1 MIHEIEDFKFRLR
14 LYLNGLGALASIGFS
29 ILQLL
34 RGDIATSIISLM
46 GFVYFSIV
54 IYLLII
60 KRRYLWKGRGFVLF
74 IPITMLNVI
83 NVHPEFGIYWAYVGV
98 LSFFLALELR
108 DACIS
113 VSLFLAFTFYFVNVL
128 YPMPVQLRIY
138 ATLSLVAIFSFVLS
152 YLIERLLKEVNSL
165 VIRDPLTNAFNRHS
179 FLTSVEQALSAYQR
193 YKTPSSMLI
202 FDLDYFKSIN
212 DSFGH
217 QAGDRVLKMVS
228 QVVQG
233 RLREND
239 QLFRYGGEEFAVL
252 LNHTCLPDAE
262 LIANE
267 LRLLIETQSYHIDR
281 TVTVS
286 GGVSDVQNS
295 DNPSAWIE
303 RCDKALYQAKSN
315 GRNRIVAN
323 TLTCSD

>member
-1 MIHEIEDFKFRLR
+1 MINEIEDFKFRLR
-14 LYLNGLGALASIGFS
+14 LYLNGLGALAAIGFS

-34 RGDIATSIISLM
+34 RGDTATGIISLM
-46 GFVYFSIV
+46 GFVYFSTV
-54 IYLLII
+54 MYLLIK
-60 KRRYLWKGRGFVLF
+60 KRNYLWKGRGFVLF
-74 IPITMLNVI
+74 IPITMINVI

-113 VSLFLAFTFYFVNVL
+113 VSVFLAFTFYFVNVL
-128 YPMPVQLRIY
+128 YPLPIQLRIY

-152 YLIERLLKEVNSL
+152 YLIDRLLTEVNSL
-165 VIRDPLTNAFNRHS
+165 VVRDPLTNALNRHS

-193 YKTPSSMLI
+193 YKIPATMLI

-212 DSFGH
+212 DTYGH

-228 QVVQG
+228 QLVQG
-233 RLREND
+233 RLRESD

-262 LIANE
+262 VIANE
-267 LRLLIETQSYHIDR
+267 LRSLIEKHNYHIDR

-286 GGVSDVQNS
+286 GGVSDIQHS
-295 DNPSAWIE
+295 DNPSTWIE

-315 GRNRIVAN
+315 GRNSIIAN
-323 TLTCSD
+323 TPT

>member
-1 MIHEIEDFKFRLR
+1 MINEIEVFKYRLR
-14 LYLNGLGALASIGFS
+14 LYLNALGALASIGFS

-34 RGDIATSIISLM
+34 RGDTVTSIISLM
-46 GFVYFSIV
+46 GFIYFSIV
-54 IYLLII
+54 IYLLVN
-60 KRRYLWKGRGFVLF
+60 KRQYLWRGRGFVLF

-98 LSFFLALELR
+98 LSFFLALEVR

-128 YPMPVQLRIY
+128 YPLPVQLRIY
-138 ATLSLVAIFSFVLS
+138 ATLSLVTIFSFVLS

-165 VIRDPLTNAFNRHS
+165 VIRDPLTNALNRHS
-179 FLTSVEQALSAYQR
+179 FLNSVEQALSEYQR
-193 YKTPSSMLI
+193 YKIPATMLI

-212 DSFGH
+212 DTYGH

-233 RLREND
+233 RLRESD

-262 LIANE
+262 VIANE
-267 LRLLIETQSYHIDR
+267 LRSLIEKQNYHIDR

-286 GGVSDVQNS
+286 GGVSDIQHS
-295 DNPSAWIE
+295 DNPSTWIIGVIRRYIKLSLMVE
-303 RCDKALYQAKSN
+303 
-315 GRNRIVAN
+315 IV
-323 TLTCSD
+323 